1 MCGALKKKILF
12 VLGGPG
18 AGKGT
23 QCARLVEKYG
33 FVHLSA
39 GDLLREER
47 QSGSENGEL
56 IDRMIKEGQIVP
68 VQITLSLLQQAM
80 IVSGRELFLIDGFP
94 RNFDNLQ
101 GWQEQMPDEDYHV
114 EGVLF
119 YDCPENVME
128 ERLLERGKTSGR
140 TDDNAEAIRKRFR
153 TYIESTM
160 PVIDYYAKL
169 NKVFK
174 VDATPGP
181 DAVFEATRAIHV
193 VYPPIQLPG
202 TMSFE
207 ENVTAFYMAF
217 AEQQLEQMC
226 QSLGNMRLVV
236 QNDAAQHD
244 ERLAAAPTSDAD
256 DTQLAQEIAVRQEML
271 RACELKA
278 QSLGD
283 AAVQQL
289 AKACAAAD
297 DIDLVLSCF
306 YVCVELQHATQAA
319 VAPFTA
325 TVARIFETQARAVVA
340 RVAASKASAP
350 VNEHGYIER
359 TFYVEALS
367 EVLTGATDLMNAVAD
382 VTTDTAI
389 LQRVLSPLH
398 ETCSTVAL
406 EIVELYAVDAR
417 MSAWER
423 RAIDQARRL
432 PGDSADGDEG
442 AAVEADESLQMI
454 DLFLDELAFVLRLLT
469 SYGAFTRSLCA
480 ALDCGGRSAFA
491 RKSQELNGVYLLL
504 ERFYVFQSVHKAT
517 EIAEVQELERGVF
530 VSSMVEDVSFVL
542 HKAVFRASQS
552 MNYHTALSVVSAV
565 VDALESTYLDAVVN
579 LPRRTF
585 TVPVLDLEAK
595 AASASGADDNG
606 GESDGDGGVSFSDLL
621 LQAVDEDLTRS
632 AQEEAKLI
640 LAINSAFLSGEFVAT
655 LEAKIQELA
664 DSTFPDDAP
673 LLECLPKPLREL
685 RDTFR
690 GIVAHEIQEVL
701 TRGIRRHLEP
711 RVHRVVAERLEF
723 TLTPAQY
730 DACGVQSSALHRL
743 LESDVLRNPLLRR
756 YEAALCA
763 APFEELVV
771 LLVTDLTQWLEAALV
786 RSRKPFN
793 DLGALQLERE
803 LSATLQRVSELAPNA
818 SLRGTFT
825 RLFHVALLLNLLQPE
840 DVVDYADSLAAD
852 LSTSEI
858 ETFLRLRVDFDATA
872 ISRALHRL
880 QDALTAKESTP

>member
-1 MCGALKKKILF
+1 M
-12 VLGGPG
+12 
-18 AGKGT
+18 
-23 QCARLVEKYG
+23 
-33 FVHLSA
+33 S
-39 GDLLREER
+39 
-47 QSGSENGEL
+47 
-56 IDRMIKEGQIVP
+56 
-68 VQITLSLLQQAM
+68 
-80 IVSGRELFLIDGFP
+80 
-94 RNFDNLQ
+94 FD
-101 GWQEQMPDEDYHV
+101 
-114 EGVLF
+114 
-119 YDCPENVME
+119 ENVM
-128 ERLLERGKTSGR
+128 
-140 TDDNAEAIRKRFR
+140 
-153 TYIESTM
+153 
-160 PVIDYYAKL
+160 
-169 NKVFK
+169 
-174 VDATPGP
+174 
-181 DAVFEATRAIHV
+181 
-193 VYPPIQLPG
+193 
-202 TMSFE
+202 
-207 ENVTAFYMAF
+207 AFHMAF
-217 AEQQLEQMC
+217 AERKLEQMC
-226 QSLGNMRLVV
+226 QSLSNLRLVV
-236 QNDAAQHD
+236 QNDAAQYED
-244 ERLAAAPTSDAD
+244 RLAASAHSE
-256 DTQLAQEIAVRQEML
+256 DTENEAIAVRQEML

-278 QSLGD
+278 QSLGEE
-283 AAVQQL
+283 AVQQL
-289 AKACAAAD
+289 TQACAAGD

-340 RVAASKASAP
+340 RVAASKATAP

-382 VTTDTAI
+382 VTTDATV

-398 ETCSTVAL
+398 DTSAAVAL
-406 EIVELYAVDAR
+406 ELVALYAEDAR
-417 MSAWER
+417 MAAWER

-432 PGDSADGDEG
+432 PDDPDAT
-442 AAVEADESLQMI
+442 AVEADESLQMI
-454 DLFLDELAFVLRLLT
+454 DLFLDELAFVLRLLS
-469 SYGAFTRSLCA
+469 SYSAFVRALCS

-491 RKSQELNGVYLLL
+491 RKAQELNGVYLLL

-517 EIAEVQELERGVF
+517 EIAEVQELERGVY

-552 MNYHTALSVVSAV
+552 MNYHTALSVVSAI
-565 VDALESTYLDAVVN
+565 VDALESTYLDAIVN
-579 LPRRTF
+579 LPHRAF
-585 TVPVLDLEAK
+585 VVPVLDLENDV
-595 AASASGADDNG
+595 SSSVDGSNSLSDDS
-606 GESDGDGGVSFSDLL
+606 SDGSATATDVSFSDLL

-632 AQEEAKLI
+632 AQDEAKLI
-640 LAINSAFLSGEFVAT
+640 LAINSAFLSGEF
-655 LEAKIQELA
+655 IQELA
-664 DSTFPDDAP
+664 DATFPDDAP

-701 TRGIRRHLEP
+701 TRGIRRTLEP
-711 RVHRVVAERLEF
+711 RVHRVVAERLQF

-771 LLVTDLTQWLEAALV
+771 SLVSDLTQWLESALV

-803 LSATLQRVSELAPNA
+803 LSATLQRVAELAPNA

-840 DVVDYADSLAAD
+840 DVVDYADTLTAD
-852 LSTSEI
+852 LRVSEI
-858 ETFLRLRVDFDATA
+858 EAFLRLRVDFDPSAVA
-872 ISRALHRL
+872 RAMQRL
-880 QDALTAKESTP
+880 QDALAGKENATDADHDRVSTH